1 MKYILWT
8 GLLVS
13 LFVVRLTM
21 YNKNHISHIPENWF
35 NRSISITGI
44 IIDDP
49 DRGIES
55 TKITL
60 GDLQIL
66 VNLPTGISVDY
77 GDQVTIHGIIN
88 QPESFMSDTNREF
101 NYPHYLSVH
110 DIYGIMKGDDV
121 IVLKQHQGN
130 GFIEKIFLIKKYF
143 VKTIKHI
150 LPMPQAGLF
159 AGIIIGE
166 KSLLTKDI
174 QHDFQIAGLSHMVVL
189 SGYNITIVA
198 IFVITSIAW
207 IGLGYR
213 VRRIGAIVSIP
224 IFLVMTGM
232 GSSSVRAGI
241 MSMLIFILQLTTRP
255 AHVFR
260 IILYTVLVMV
270 YINPRIL
277 LYDPSFHMS
286 FLAFIGLIYVTP
298 IIKNFSLGIP
308 EVFGLKDLLLE
319 TFSVQLFVM
328 PYILWMSGRFS
339 IFLLIANIITVPLVP
354 LIMGFG
360 FAAAL
365 LGMVIYQVGLVIMGP
380 VSIGLSYIIGIAH
393 YVASLSFGIVIVPP
407 FSVHLMFLAYAIII
421 IVLIYYHLPI
431 HSN

>member
-1 MKYILWT
+1 
-8 GLLVS
+8 
-13 LFVVRLTM
+13 
-21 YNKNHISHIPENWF
+21 
-35 NRSISITGI
+35 
-44 IIDDP
+44 
-49 DRGIES
+49 
-55 TKITL
+55 
-60 GDLQIL
+60 
-66 VNLPTGISVDY
+66 
-77 GDQVTIHGIIN
+77 
-88 QPESFMSDTNREF
+88 
-101 NYPHYLSVH
+101 
-110 DIYGIMKGDDV
+110 
-121 IVLKQHQGN
+121 
-130 GFIEKIFLIKKYF
+130 
-143 VKTIKHI
+143 
-150 LPMPQAGLF
+150 
-159 AGIIIGE
+159 
-166 KSLLTKDI
+166 
-174 QHDFQIAGLSHMVVL
+174 
-189 SGYNITIVA
+189 
-198 IFVITSIAW
+198 
-207 IGLGYR
+207 
-213 VRRIGAIVSIP
+213 
-224 IFLVMTGM
+224 
-232 GSSSVRAGI
+232 
-241 MSMLIFILQLTTRP
+241 
-255 AHVFR
+255 
-260 IILYTVLVMV
+260 VMV